1 MTLLIVYMVVAITI
15 SFLCSIMEAVLLS
28 ITPSYVAVL
37 RKSKPKLAQRF
48 EHLKTNIDQPL
59 AAILT
64 LNTIAHTAGA
74 AGVGAQAAVVFSD
87 AAVGIASAIMTLLVL
102 VLSEIFPKTLGA
114 KHWRALAPI
123 VTQALRYLVIAL
135 KPFVW
140 LAEKLTGILGR
151 NYNEAY
157 YIRQEIEAMADMGS
171 QSGALHQEESEIIRS
186 LLHFR
191 HAKLDS
197 LITPRTV
204 LFKVHKDLTVD
215 QYLAEH
221 GSSAFSRVLVYDK
234 NGDDIIGFVHKNDI
248 MLAFHRLGKDYK
260 ISKLVKP
267 IYTVPETLYV
277 PTLLHTL
284 LAERTHIC
292 LVIDEYGDV
301 QGIVTL
307 EDMIEAL
314 MGFEI
319 VDEHDQSANMQAVA
333 KQRWRQ
339 RLANS
344 NTLLSEELSKDESN
358 AEKNSPKGKH

>member
-1 MTLLIVYMVVAITI
+1 MTLLIVYMLAAIVI

-28 ITPSYVAVL
+28 ITPSYIALL
-37 RKSKPKLAQRF
+37 RKQKPKLAKRV
-48 EHLKTNIDQPL
+48 EALKQNIDQPL

-102 VLSEIFPKTLGA
+102 VLSEIIPKTLGA
-114 KHWRALAPI
+114 NHWRVLTPI
-123 VTQALRYLVIAL
+123 VAKGLIYLVVVL

-140 LAEKLTGILGR
+140 FADKLTNLLGR
-151 NYNEAY
+151 NYDEAF
-157 YIRQEIEAMADMGS
+157 YIRQEIEAMADIGS
-171 QSGALHQEESEIIRS
+171 ESGALHQEESEIIRS

-191 HAKLDS
+191 HAKLES
-197 LITPRTV
+197 IMTPRTV
-204 LFKVHKDLTVD
+204 LFKVHKDITVN

-221 GSSAFSRVLVYDK
+221 GSSSFSRVLVYDK

-248 MLAFHRLGKDYK
+248 MLAYHRIGEEYK

-277 PTLLHTL
+277 PTLFHTL

-292 LVIDEYGDV
+292 LVIDEYGEV
-301 QGIVTL
+301 QGIATL

-314 MGFEI
+314 MGLDI
-319 VDEHDQSANMQAVA
+319 IDEHDQSANMQIVA

-339 RLANS
+339 RLAAS
-344 NTLLSEELSKDESN
+344 DKLLSDDDEN
-358 AEKNSPKGKH
+358 KY

>member
-1 MTLLIVYMVVAITI
+1 MVAAITI

-37 RKSKPKLAQRF
+37 RKNNPKLAARF
-48 EHLKTNIDQPL
+48 EHLKTTVDQPL

-87 AAVGIASAIMTLLVL
+87 AAVGVASAIMTLLVL
-102 VLSEIFPKTLGA
+102 VLSEIIPKTLGA
-114 KHWRALAPI
+114 KYWRALAPI
-123 VTQALRYLVIAL
+123 VTQVLKYLVIAL

-140 LAEKLTGILGR
+140 LAEKLTRTLGSS
-151 NYNEAY
+151 YNEAY

-171 QSGALHQEESEIIRS
+171 ESGELHQEESEIIRS

-191 HAKLDS
+191 HTKLDS
-197 LITPRTV
+197 LMTPRTV

-221 GSSAFSRVLVYDK
+221 GSAAFSRVLVYDK
-234 NGDDIIGFVHKNDI
+234 SGDDIIGFVHKNDI
-248 MLAFHRLGKDYK
+248 MLAYHRLGKDYK
-260 ISKLVKP
+260 ISKLVKS

-277 PTLLHTL
+277 SSLLHTL

-292 LVIDEYGDV
+292 LVIDEYGEV

-307 EDMIEAL
+307 EDMIEAMVGL
-314 MGFEI
+314 DI
-319 VDEHDQSANMQAVA
+319 IDEHDQSASMQMVA
-333 KQRWRQ
+333 KQRWQQ
-339 RLANS
+339 RLAS
-344 NTLLSEELSKDESN
+344 NDKLLSDEDKRIRGN
-358 AEKNSPKGKH
+358 N

>member
-1 MTLLIVYMVVAITI
+1 MLVAIVI

-28 ITPSYVAVL
+28 ITPSYVALL
-37 RKSKPKLAQRF
+37 RKQKPKLAKRV
-48 EHLKTNIDQPL
+48 EKLKHNIDQPL

-87 AAVGIASAIMTLLVL
+87 AAVGVASAIMTLLVL
-102 VLSEIFPKTLGA
+102 VLSEIIPKTLGA
-114 KHWRALAPI
+114 NYWRALTPV
-123 VTQALRYLVIAL
+123 VTQGLVYLVVIL

-140 LAEKLTGILGR
+140 FADKLTNFLGR
-151 NYNEAY
+151 NYDEAF
-157 YIRQEIEAMADMGS
+157 YIRQEIEAMADIGS
-171 QSGALHQEESEIIRS
+171 ESGALHQEESEIIRS

-197 LITPRTV
+197 IMTPRTV
-204 LFKVHKDLTVD
+204 LFKVHKDLTVN

-221 GSSAFSRVLVYDK
+221 GSSSFSRVLVYDK
-234 NGDDIIGFVHKNDI
+234 NSDDIIGFVHKNDI
-248 MLAFHRLGKDYK
+248 MLAYHRLGEEYK

-307 EDMIEAL
+307 EDLIESL
-314 MGFEI
+314 MGLDI
-319 VDEHDQSANMQAVA
+319 IDEHDQSANMKVVA
-333 KQRWRQ
+333 KQRWHQ
-339 RLANS
+339 RLAS
-344 NTLLSEELSKDESN
+344 TEKLLSDDDDQNSKS
-358 AEKNSPKGKH
+358 